1 MNQNYSGP
9 PPQGSQ
15 PQGQS
20 DQSQAP
26 WQQHP
31 GPAQGPYQP
40 AGVMTPTKPK
50 SKKTAIIASVV
61 ALALVVGGGVL
72 AWSLLRGAA
81 PAAAKGI
88 PSNAL
93 AVFEV
98 NLNPSASD
106 KLAVKDIAE
115 KFPVLKEQAG
125 EVGDDYKK
133 ALWSLVEKTSPSTP
147 DYDSEVKQWL
157 GDSAAIAMMP
167 STTGRSTATPVFS
180 FQVTNKDAA
189 KAFAE
194 KHAASSKVVFNDDT
208 MVITDESIE
217 ITEDSLKS
225 SNITTNEDYKADMGK
240 LGDGYLATAWVSSKL
255 VKQSFES
262 TTGGST
268 ASESSIVDSR
278 LAAGI
283 KVEDGAI
290 ALRTISWSKEGF
302 KERGESVK
310 DAAGS
315 LPTDWLGSFALS
327 IPSET
332 MDKVWEQIEDL
343 PASQKE
349 KLKEAGITSADDLRA
364 ILGSQISFAMT
375 SGESG
380 TPQFGLKVTTKDPS
394 KHKNLIEAIA
404 QNAGIEGLESAVEG
418 DTVTTTFGPNSE
430 AFKNPSNKLS
440 SNSEH
445 EKLTKGID
453 NPQFSGWVDAQ
464 QVIKLM
470 DGNSG
475 QGLPTNLKQNLERI
489 SGVGMVAGQIDDHY
503 SDSWLRIGT
512 N

>member
-1 MNQNYSGP
+1 
-9 PPQGSQ
+9 
-15 PQGQS
+15 
-20 DQSQAP
+20 
-26 WQQHP
+26 
-31 GPAQGPYQP
+31 
-40 AGVMTPTKPK
+40 
-50 SKKTAIIASVV
+50 
-61 ALALVVGGGVL
+61 
-72 AWSLLRGAA
+72 
-81 PAAAKGI
+81 
-88 PSNAL
+88 
-93 AVFEV
+93 
-98 NLNPSASD
+98 
-106 KLAVKDIAE
+106 
-115 KFPVLKEQAG
+115 
-125 EVGDDYKK
+125 
-133 ALWSLVEKTSPSTP
+133 
-147 DYDSEVKQWL
+147 
-157 GDSAAIAMMP
+157 
-167 STTGRSTATPVFS
+167 
-180 FQVTNKDAA
+180 
-189 KAFAE
+189 
-194 KHAASSKVVFNDDT
+194 
-208 MVITDESIE
+208 
-217 ITEDSLKS
+217 
-225 SNITTNEDYKADMGK
+225 
-240 LGDGYLATAWVSSKL
+240 
-255 VKQSFES
+255 
-262 TTGGST
+262 
-268 ASESSIVDSR
+268 
-278 LAAGI
+278 
-283 KVEDGAI
+283 
-290 ALRTISWSKEGF
+290 
-302 KERGESVK
+302 
-310 DAAGS
+310 
-315 LPTDWLGSFALS
+315 
-327 IPSET
+327 